1 MVWHRAHWRTNAAL
15 PAATS
20 TAPAGRA
27 PAAIST
33 RNPTPAGTSVR
44 LVRELVMV
52 SAFRSRATASRVT
65 TQSLRVGSKGTG
77 PGSPITASVVGRN
90 ALHAPGQQITVRGM
104 ADVTQTDD
112 ADHPLALVDH
122 RQPAELQLLHV
133 MHRLCEVIIVPA
145 TMDAFG
151 HDIARLRTPGIEVV
165 VRKPFPGDV
174 AVG

>member
-65 TQSLRVGSKGTG
+65 TQSLRVGSKGVG
-77 PGSPITASVVGRN
+77 PGGPTAASASVVGRN
-90 ALHAPGQQITVRGM
+90 ALHALGQQITVRGV
-104 ADVTQTDD
+104 ADITQTDD
-112 ADHPLALVDH
+112 AD
-122 RQPAELQLLHV
+122 
-133 MHRLCEVIIVPA
+133 
-145 TMDAFG
+145 
-151 HDIARLRTPGIEVV
+151 
-165 VRKPFPGDV
+165 
-174 AVG
+174 